1 MVNDTSITS
10 TFLDHNKHTF
20 LPTKPSSWLYDTGLL
35 IEKGSIVLSRVE
47 STRACPDLDQPYL
60 HKCVVL
66 LVEHKQDEV
75 TQGIILNRPTDL
87 RLDRH
92 GTVTYR
98 YDSED
103 NTLRLEEFNE
113 EYKSARKN
121 EEWRMFF
128 GGEIDTL
135 QHDDDEEEEVE
146 LEYFDRYDHDH
157 DDETVIV
164 CLHNI
169 SSPSALQVSETILPG
184 VYMTSHQAARSLIAS
199 GDASPESF
207 YLFYGFCGWDPDQ
220 LQTEV
225 QNGSWY
231 LASTDPQTLWN
242 HLAILREENYDTRLA
257 GVAMWEHLIQKLGKT
272 QEVQQ
277 TTKTMTRADNNHE
290 QFPDLMLHEWVTQTL
305 AATPDRASAYAALD
319 DASIYRALHAADR
332 PPVQPGSLLRG
343 ASMPESPYLLDSQF
357 LHKSTVLVLQEND
370 KASIGMVL
378 NLPTSQVYSL
388 PINNSTAAEFTIRYG
403 GTSNFAT
410 ASEGDN
416 DDQEHQEEEEAMVWL
431 HCSAGLKYLRTGKP
445 LVAGDENGVWTCT
458 QDQVAQAIDLGFAA
472 PDDFMLVKGFCQWH
486 KEGGS
491 AGGVLGQVMSGY
503 LEVVAS
509 DKIDGAWTTL
519 RRQTPL
525 SEHSLDKNLQLANEA
540 WIVASDSERSAD
552 DESRLVFGTSV
563 TVSEL
568 ADMALS
574 TWINI
579 HLLQDD
585 DDDEGETMQ

>member
-1 MVNDTSITS
+1 
-10 TFLDHNKHTF
+10 
-20 LPTKPSSWLYDTGLL
+20 
-35 IEKGSIVLSRVE
+35 
-47 STRACPDLDQPYL
+47 
-60 HKCVVL
+60 
-66 LVEHKQDEV
+66 
-75 TQGIILNRPTDL
+75 
-87 RLDRH
+87 
-92 GTVTYR
+92 
-98 YDSED
+98 
-103 NTLRLEEFNE
+103 
-113 EYKSARKN
+113 
-121 EEWRMFF
+121 
-128 GGEIDTL
+128 
-135 QHDDDEEEEVE
+135 
-146 LEYFDRYDHDH
+146 
-157 DDETVIV
+157 
-164 CLHNI
+164 
-169 SSPSALQVSETILPG
+169 
-184 VYMTSHQAARSLIAS
+184 MTSHQAARSLIAS

-357 LHKSTVLVLQEND
+357 LHKSTVLVLQEDD